1 MQPSLGYTPAGANNR
16 IDFREIV
23 TFPEFLGDFDRE
35 GLGRSHA
42 GAMNQ
47 SEFRETCSCNILDF
61 PGKLHLQRT
70 KDVESM

>member
-47 SEFRETCSCNILDF
+47 SEFRETCSCNIHSDCIGFSRKAALAAY
-61 PGKLHLQRT
+61 
-70 KDVESM
+70 